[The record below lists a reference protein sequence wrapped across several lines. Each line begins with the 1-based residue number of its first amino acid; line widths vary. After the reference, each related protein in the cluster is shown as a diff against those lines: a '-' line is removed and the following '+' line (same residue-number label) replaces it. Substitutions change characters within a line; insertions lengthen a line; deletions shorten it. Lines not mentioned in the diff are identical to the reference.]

1 MLKTKNKE
9 EVVATAEIMEV
20 SPALAQ
26 QWLDE
31 SKFDN
36 RRLDD
41 RMVDR
46 ITQDIKKGKWK
57 LDGNA
62 IRFDKKNDLL
72 DGQHRLYSIIRAQ
85 KSVLSIVIRGLD
97 TEAKDTIDTGK
108 ARTIA
113 DLLHFH
119 GHINNSVLGGCCRL
133 LIGYKKHEEDLM
145 SWAQNTGKLRAMPT
159 DIIATA
165 DGDKDVVLAV
175 QSTISYAYCRQLLGG
190 GTLAFCYYILRKS
203 AYGDAYVVDTFF
215 SALEKGDN
223 LKADDPIL
231 ILRNTLS
238 IRDMKAYAIKGST
251 KMQAYRV
258 ALVIKAW
265 NAWRTNKKFQIL
277 RWSQGSEA
285 FPTPVRT
292 GEK

>member
-1 MLKTKNKE
+1 MLKTKKNE
-9 EVVATAEIMEV
+9 SLEPTAEIMLV
-20 SPALAQ
+20 TPALAQ

-46 ITQDIKKGKWK
+46 IAQDIKKGTWK

-62 IRFDKKNDLL
+62 IRFDKKNDIL
-72 DGQHRLYSIIRAQ
+72 DGQHRLYAIIRAQ
-85 KSVLSIVIRGLD
+85 KAVQSIVIRGLD
-97 TEAKDTIDTGK
+97 TDAKDTIDTGK
-108 ARTIA
+108 SRTLS

-119 GHINNSVLGGCCRL
+119 GHINNSVLGGACRL
-133 LIGYKKHEEDLM
+133 AIGYEEHNEDLM
-145 SWAQNTGKLRAMPT
+145 AWAQSTGKLRAVPSKV
-159 DIIATA
+159 IAKA
-165 DGDKDVVLAV
+165 DGDKAIVDAV
-175 QSTISYAYCRQLLGG
+175 QSTISYSYVRQLLGG
-190 GTLAFCYYILRKS
+190 GTLAFCYYLLRKA
-203 AYGDAYVVDTFF
+203 AYNDAYVADTFF
-215 SALEKGDN
+215 QALEKGDN

-238 IRDMKAYAIKGST
+238 IRDMKAYAVKGST
-251 KMQAYRV
+251 KMQTVRV

-265 NAWRTNKKFQIL
+265 NAWRTGKKFQIL
-277 RWSQGSEA
+277 RWAQGSEA
-285 FPTPVRT
+285 YPVPVRT